1 MHNAVTAEESV
12 AVTAVAALPSVGAA
26 VMAATAAVM
35 SPTDQ
40 GFPTDMEIMAIVPGT
55 DTRRTDPIMVV
66 AKSIMAGTEVMAV
79 DIMADAAM
87 GVGITVTK
95 IVLPTPT
102 DRQKR
107 TGPRVCPLF
116 LSVSGFCK

>member
-1 MHNAVTAEESV
+1 M

-40 GFPTDMEIMAIVPGT
+40 GIPTDMEIMAIVPGT

-79 DIMADAAM
+79 DIMADAAI
-87 GVGITVTK
+87 GVVITVTK